1 MTNLDSVFEKQRHYS
16 VDKGPYSEGYGLPCG
31 HIQLWQLNHKESRP
45 PKNWCLWT
53 VMLKKTSESP
63 LDGKVINPVN
73 LRGNE
78 PWILTGRTKAEAETP
93 AFWSPDANSWDT
105 GKVPDAGKDRGQE
118 EEEVSEDRMATWDHW
133 HNGHELGKLRKMVRG
148 RETWRAA
155 VHVVMSQTQLGN
167 WTTILYARLNTIF
180 SSPNYIMRYLLLVFP
195 FLKCLFWRQK
205 EMEYLAQGYTGR
217 GGTKLWIQ

>member
-1 MTNLDSVFEKQRHYS
+1 MKVTVFPVVTYSCDSWTIKKADHQRIDAFDLWCWRRLLRVPWMARWTTQSILGEMNPEYS
-16 VDKGPYSEGYGLPCG
+16 LEGLKLKLKLQHFG
-31 HIQLWQLNHKESRP
+31 HL
-45 PKNWCLWT
+45 
-53 VMLKKTSESP
+53 M
-63 LDGKVINPVN
+63 
-73 LRGNE
+73 
-78 PWILTGRTKAEAETP
+78 RTAETLEKSLMLGKTEGRRRRRCQRTG
-93 AFWSPDANSWDT
+93 WLHGITDT
-105 GKVPDAGKDRGQE
+105 MD
-118 EEEVSEDRMATWDHW
+118 M
-133 HNGHELGKLRKMVRG
+133 NLGKLRKMVRG

>member
-1 MTNLDSVFEKQRHYS
+1 MARWSTQSILGEMNPEYS
-16 VDKGPYSEGYGLPCG
+16 LEGLKLKLKLQHFG
-31 HIQLWQLNHKESRP
+31 HL
-45 PKNWCLWT
+45 
-53 VMLKKTSESP
+53 M
-63 LDGKVINPVN
+63 
-73 LRGNE
+73 
-78 PWILTGRTKAEAETP
+78 RTAETLEKSLMLGKTEGRRRRRCQRTG
-93 AFWSPDANSWDT
+93 WLHGITDT
-105 GKVPDAGKDRGQE
+105 MD
-118 EEEVSEDRMATWDHW
+118 M
-133 HNGHELGKLRKMVRG
+133 NLGKLRKMVRG